1 MSKRKEYNR
10 DTCSNCYNNGNN
22 GTGHLAEYCA
32 YKGGPYE
39 NRVKDAMAAA
49 RANAKRGRTQRQP
62 ARQQTRP
69 AAKPP
74 PQPTTA
80 ATSAPRIKALEEKVS
95 QLTAYV
101 NNLATALTAAT
112 TTIAG
117 LQRQQHPP
125 PALQQQQRP
134 PPELQQQLHPRQT
147 LSKESLVQFYQQ
159 HDPSRIAKVDDFLQ
173 KYPVRNIVAALTKK
187 YGVAPVTTAHSQSS
201 LQPTYV
207 DNLNHFLGSDD
218 ALR

>member
-125 PALQQQQRP
+125 ALQQQQRP
-134 PPELQQQLHPRQT
+134 PPALQQQLHPRQT

-187 YGVAPVTTAHSQSS
+187 YGAAAVTTAHSQSS
-201 LQPTYV
+201 LHP
-207 DNLNHFLGSDD
+207 S
-218 ALR
+218 